1 VSSVCRLDPIT
12 ASPTLT
18 SSLAYISKGGGR
30 VCVLKQTR
38 KMADEELVQKLVAL
52 SYKEYT
58 ETLEERKR
66 AEELEIEFEEIL
78 EQSRRDYEEALDEQ
92 RKSEEQYEIILKE
105 SILARRGN
113 HDAFEAG
120 VRTPSQHQ
128 HLYRPARELCPSDE
142 EIMALQYD
150 AVLRES
156 LLSQDAQAGAA
167 WGSVSMHAN
176 FTQQPRAIEA
186 ELPGS
191 NMEIVLPQE
200 GDGCI
205 HSIQEYNILCR
216 KMKKIQDMRDQEM
229 KALQVI
235 KNLKERRL
243 AIFTAL
249 HENFGGR
256 GQDLVRTMLDQN
268 LDYTLPA
275 LISSPRRP
283 DQQEI
288 WNQRFR
294 SATELASFQNKNSA
308 LPRD

>member
-1 VSSVCRLDPIT
+1 
-12 ASPTLT
+12 
-18 SSLAYISKGGGR
+18 
-30 VCVLKQTR
+30 
-38 KMADEELVQKLVAL
+38 MADEELVQKLVAL

-92 RKSEEQYEIILKE
+92 RKSEEQY
-105 SILARRGN
+105 
-113 HDAFEAG
+113 AFEAG